1 MDKAFFGGRSQGDSP
16 QGSPSNTANSAGKVY
31 EALMKQIHEHQALT
45 SQQAKADDDKTEV
58 GSHDDLMPVTVDGE
72 TTQVEVPENSIQV
85 EAFTVFPELALEL
98 RRRVW

>member
-31 EALMKQIHEHQALT
+31 
-45 SQQAKADDDKTEV
+45 KADDDKTEV